1 MANENNNKKDGAKK
15 EKVAFTKKVSGALKA
30 LPEKHPKVAKAG
42 KVAVNVGKTALKA
55 AFVAGAGTVAA
66 LTILDKTG
74 GSKKYATLPSIGDHP
89 ELNDNLAADVIKAA
103 ENSGMTVEEVK
114 VF

>member
-1 MANENNNKKDGAKK
+1 MANENNNKKDEAKK
-15 EKVAFTKKVSGALKA
+15 EKVSFTKKVGEAFKA

-66 LTILDKTG
+66 LTILDKTKG
-74 GSKKYATLPSIGDHP
+74 KSYATLPSIGDHP
-89 ELNDNLAADVIKAA
+89 EIEHDNLAADVIKAA
-103 ENSGMTVEEVK
+103 EDSGMTVEEVK
-114 VF
+114 EF